1 MGPRQVLR
9 EAGLDRIVTIRVL
22 ADLIRT
28 KAARN
33 GNKCAIRAE
42 NDHVSYAQ
50 IDERSNRLAHM
61 LASHGVGMGARAA
74 YLSRNRIEFF
84 DILFGAAKIGAATVP
99 VNWRLAEAEVA
110 GVLTDARPSL
120 LFLEPELARLID
132 RSALEAQGVVVID
145 LPETNAEWVAMLASF
160 PDDDP
165 QIEVPVH
172 EVMYQLYTSGTTGKP
187 KGVMLTHENLFCMA
201 EPLADAWHFEEGCV
215 VYNPYPVFHGA
226 GILWVLM
233 PLLRNGEAIFRRGF
247 DEVDLLESI
256 ERHRVNITLMVPAV
270 LNMVLNHERA
280 KDADLSSL
288 QHVIYGVAPISQ
300 AVLEQAIARLPTC
313 QFHHAYGST
322 ESAGTITTM
331 QWVDHRPGTER
342 MRSCGRP
349 FEWLEMRI
357 VDPESRMPV
366 GTRAVGEVAVRG
378 RIVMKG
384 YFDNPDETARV
395 VDSDGW
401 LYTGDAGFVD
411 EDGFLYL
418 TDRIK
423 DMIISGGENIYP
435 AEVENVIFAMPQV
448 KEVAVIGI
456 PDEVWGE
463 RVLAVVVPHDGKSV
477 SAEEVIAF
485 SRERLAHYKCPRQV
499 DIRRE
504 PLPLNPTGKVLRRVL
519 RDPYWADQRFKV

>member
-1 MGPRQVLR
+1 M
-9 EAGLDRIVTIRVL
+9 
-22 ADLIRT
+22 
-28 KAARN
+28 
-33 GNKCAIRAE
+33 
-42 NDHVSYAQ
+42 
-50 IDERSNRLAHM
+50 
-61 LASHGVGMGARAA
+61 
-74 YLSRNRIEFF
+74 
-84 DILFGAAKIGAATVP
+84 VP

-120 LFLEPELARLID
+120 LFLDLELERLIN
-132 RSALEAQGVVVID
+132 RAELVASGVTVID
-145 LPETNAEWVAMLASF
+145 LPETNTEWVASLATF
-160 PDDDP
+160 PAEDP
-165 QIEVPVH
+165 AVDVPVS

-187 KGVMLTHENLFCMA
+187 KGVMLTHENLWHMA
-201 EPLADAWHFEEGCV
+201 ERLADDWHFEDRCV

-226 GILWVLM
+226 GILWVLL

-256 ERHRVNITLMVPAV
+256 ERHGVTITLMVPAV
-270 LNMVLNHERA
+270 LNMVLNHPRA
-280 KDADLSSL
+280 ADANLSSL
-288 QHVIYGVAPISQ
+288 RHVIYGVAPISQ
-300 AVLEQAIARLPTC
+300 AVLEQAIKRLPNC

-349 FEWLEMRI
+349 FEWVEMRI
-357 VDPESRMPV
+357 VDPETRMPV
-366 GTRAVGEVAVRG
+366 ATREVGEVAVRG
-378 RIVMKG
+378 QFVMKG
-384 YFDNPDETARV
+384 YFDNPEETARV
-395 VDSDGW
+395 VDTEGW

-463 RVLAVVVPHDGKSV
+463 RVLAIVVPHDGATV
-477 SAEEVIAF
+477 TAEEVIAF
-485 SRERLAHYKCPRQV
+485 SRDRLAHYKCPRQV
-499 DIRRE
+499 ELRRE

-519 RDPYWADQRFKV
+519 RDPYWTDRRFKV

>member
-1 MGPRQVLR
+1 M
-9 EAGLDRIVTIRVL
+9 TIRVL
-22 ADLIRT
+22 ADLIRE
-28 KAARN
+28 KAAHN
-33 GNKCAIRAE
+33 GDKCAIRAE
-42 NDHVSYAQ
+42 VDQVSYAQ
-50 IDERSNRLAHM
+50 IDERSNRLAHL
-61 LASHGVGMGARAA
+61 LAHHGVGMGERVA

-84 DILFGAAKIGAATVP
+84 DILFAAAKIGAATVP

-110 GVLTDARPSL
+110 GVLSDARPSL
-120 LFLEPELARLID
+120 LFLDAELARLID
-132 RSALEAQGVVVID
+132 RDVLVAQGVTVID
-145 LPETNAEWVAMLASF
+145 LPDTNAQWVAMLA
-160 PDDDP
+160 PYPYDDP
-165 QIEVPVH
+165 AIEVPVDA
-172 EVMYQLYTSGTTGKP
+172 VMYQLYTSGTTGKP
-187 KGVMLTHENLFCMA
+187 KGVMLTHDNLFCMA
-201 EPLADAWHFEEGCV
+201 EQLADAWHFEQGCV

-233 PLLRNGEAIFRRGF
+233 PLLRNGDVIFRRGF

-256 ERHRVNITLMVPAV
+256 ERYHVNITLMVPAV

-300 AVLEQAIARLPTC
+300 AVLEQAIERLPNC

-331 QWVDHRPGTER
+331 QWKDHRPGTER

-349 FEWLEMRI
+349 FDWLEMRV
-357 VDPESRMPV
+357 VDPESRV
-366 GTRAVGEVAVRG
+366 ALGLREVGEVAVRG

-384 YFDNPDETARV
+384 YFDNPEETART
-395 VDSDGW
+395 VDADGW

-423 DMIISGGENIYP
+423 DMVISGGENIYP
-435 AEVENVIFAMPQV
+435 AEVENVIFGMPQV
-448 KEVAVIGI
+448 KEAAVIGI
-456 PDEVWGE
+456 PDDVWGE
-463 RVLAVVVPHDGKSV
+463 RVLAVVVPHSGASV
-477 SAEEVIAF
+477 TAEEVIAF
-485 SRERLAHYKCPRQV
+485 CRERLAHYKCPRQV
-499 DIRRE
+499 DIRQE

-519 RDPYWADQRFKV
+519 RDPYWADQHFKV